1 MGVNVNI
8 DTMSNWLPDLSAHGG
23 PKYRAIV
30 EAIAADLAAG
40 RLAPGTRMPTH
51 RDLAWR
57 LQVTVGTVARAY
69 AEAERQ
75 GLLSGE
81 VGRGTFVR
89 DPAKGVPALAEY
101 LSVAWAPRQ
110 DVINMAVNRPDGDQG
125 AWAVGPVLERL
136 ARRPDLPQLLS
147 YNLEPVAARQRM
159 AGARWLAWE
168 GAEVSPDHVAVTAGS
183 QQAIVA
189 ALATLTLPGDGVAVE
204 EYTYPGVKSAA
215 SLLSRPLVP
224 IACDEG
230 GLIPDEVERAFAR
243 GVKVLYTIATVQN
256 PRTATLSEDRRRAIA
271 AAART
276 HGATV
281 IEDGVHRFLCP
292 DGPAPIQA
300 HAPDHC
306 VYVTTLSKSVSPG
319 LRASFVAVPEH
330 MKARFDAAVGALS
343 LAQPVPLIEAAC
355 ILIDEGQAFE
365 AAARQR
371 AEAAARID
379 LAARVLGEAVRPRST
394 AFNIWLPLEA
404 PWRSSTFIAE
414 AARQGV
420 SLAPTESF
428 AVGRPAQDGV
438 RVSVTAPPDRPTLLR
453 GLKLLAGLRAVAPDQ
468 LGVTV

>member
-1 MGVNVNI
+1 
-8 DTMSNWLPDLSAHGG
+8 MSTWLPDLSAHGG

-40 RLAPGTRMPTH
+40 TLTPGTRMPTH

-89 DPAKGVPALAEY
+89 DPGKGEAGLAEY

-147 YNLEPVAARQRM
+147 YNLERVAARQRE
-159 AGARWLAWE
+159 AGAKWLAWE
-168 GAEVSPDHVAVTAGS
+168 QVKTCPERVTVCAGS

-189 ALATLTLPGDGVAVE
+189 ALATLTLPGDPVAVE
-204 EYTYPGVKSAA
+204 EYTYPGIKSAA
-215 SLLSRPLVP
+215 SLLSRPLVAVP
-224 IACDEG
+224 CDEG

-256 PRTATLSEDRRRAIA
+256 PRTSTLDEGRRRAIA
-271 AAART
+271 DAARKY
-276 HGATV
+276 GAFV
-281 IEDGVHRFLCP
+281 IEDGVHRFLNLDAP
-292 DGPAPIQA
+292 PPIQGF
-300 HAPDHC
+300 APEHSI
-306 VYVTTLSKSVSPG
+306 YLTTLSKSVSPG
-319 LRASFVAVPEH
+319 LRASFVTVPDAI
-330 MKARFDAAVGALS
+330 KARYDAAIGALS

-371 AEAAARID
+371 AEAAARIEI
-379 LAARVLGEAVRPRST
+379 AVSVLGERVRPPSV
-394 AFNIWLPLEA
+394 AYNVWLPLDGA
-404 PWRSSTFIAE
+404 WRSSSFMAE

-428 AVGRPAQDGV
+428 AVGRPAHDGV
-438 RVSVTAPPDRPTLLR
+438 RVSVTAPPDRETLLR
-453 GLKLLAGLRAVAPDQ
+453 GLKALAEILAVAPDQ
-468 LGVTV
+468 LGMTV

>member
-1 MGVNVNI
+1 
-8 DTMSNWLPDLSAHGG
+8 MSTWLPDLSAHGG

-30 EAIAADLAAG
+30 DAIAADLAAG
-40 RLAPGTRMPTH
+40 ALRPGTRMPTH
-51 RDLAWR
+51 RDLAWK
-57 LQVTVGTVARAY
+57 LKVTVGTVARAY

-89 DPAKGVPALAEY
+89 DPGKGEAGLAQY
-101 LSVAWAPRQ
+101 LSVAWAPRT

-147 YNLEPVAARQRM
+147 YNLEPVAARQRE
-159 AGARWLAWE
+159 AGAKWLRWEQADTCPE
-168 GAEVSPDHVAVTAGS
+168 RVAVTAGS

-189 ALATLTLPGDGVAVE
+189 ALATLTLPGDPVAVE

-224 IACDEG
+224 IACDQG

-256 PRTATLSEDRRRAIA
+256 PLTVTLSEDRRRAIA
-271 AAART
+271 DSARRY
-276 HGATV
+276 GAFV
-281 IEDGVHRFLCP
+281 VEDGVHRFLH
-292 DGPAPIQA
+292 PAAPPPIQVF
-300 HAPDHC
+300 APDNGI
-306 VYVTTLSKSVSPG
+306 YLTTLSKSVSPG
-319 LRASFVAVPEH
+319 LRASFVTVPE
-330 MKARFDAAVGALS
+330 MLKARYDAAIGALS

-365 AAARQR
+365 AASRQR
-371 AEAAARID
+371 AEAAARIQ
-379 LAARVLGEAVRPRST
+379 LAVSILGERVRPPST
-394 AFNIWLPLEA
+394 AYNVWLPLTGG
-404 PWRSSTFIAE
+404 WRSSSFIAE

-438 RVSVTAPPDRPTLLR
+438 RVSVTAPPDRATLTK
-453 GLKLLAGLRAVAPDQ
+453 GLKVLAGVLAVAPDQ